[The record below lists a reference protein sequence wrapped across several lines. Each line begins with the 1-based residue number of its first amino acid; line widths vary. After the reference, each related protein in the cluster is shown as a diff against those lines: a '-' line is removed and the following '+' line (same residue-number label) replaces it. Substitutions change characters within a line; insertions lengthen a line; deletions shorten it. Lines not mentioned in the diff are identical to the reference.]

1 MAVVIHFVERVPSA
15 GDNGIRNGVKGVIL
29 AIENTV
35 DNTPALIQ
43 ARAVT
48 VLNAQ
53 GMDLPSGYFN
63 ANRIINATNFPSAG
77 KCVVFAGDKIMDI

>member
-1 MAVVIHFVERVPSA
+1 MAVVAHYVERTPDAS
-15 GDNGIRNGVKGVIL
+15 DFTINGIRGVLI

-35 DNTPALIQ
+35 DTTAALIQ

-53 GMDLPSGYFN
+53 GLNIPPGYFN
-63 ANRIINATNFPSAG
+63 ANRQVTTGFNVAG
-77 KCVVFAGDKIMDI
+77 RCVVHSGHKLLDV